1 MQDNTTQNRTNP
13 FFVPYN
19 TPHDTVPFER
29 IRLEDYEPAFM
40 EGIRRDD
47 EATDKIV
54 NDPAEPTFENTIA
67 RVDTDKGE
75 HYYDLLS
82 RVSNVFSCMM
92 SAETCDE
99 MEEIAQ
105 KMSPILTKHAND
117 ITLNKKLF
125 ERIKFVHD
133 HPNRELTPEEKMLLD
148 TSYDGFVRSGAL
160 LDEEGKEKLRKLT
173 EEASML
179 TLQFS
184 QNLLK
189 ENKTFTLHITDEAQ
203 LDGLPETAKAAA
215 AHTAKEQEKEGWIFT
230 LDYPSYSPF
239 MTYSTQRKLR
249 KQMYMARNTVCTHDN
264 EQNNLEICKRL
275 VNLRRELAQLLGF
288 ETYAD
293 YVLRHRMASN
303 TEHVYKLLNDLIEA
317 YKPTA
322 EKEVEEVEALA
333 KKLEGKDFE
342 MKPWDFGFY
351 SHKLQME
358 KYNLDAEMLRPYFQL
373 DKVIDGVFG
382 LANKLYGI
390 TFKENKE
397 IPVYHPDVKAY
408 EVFDKDGSYLA
419 VFYADFFP
427 RKGKQGGAWMT
438 EFQGQWIDHKG
449 NNIRPHVSVVMNF
462 TKPTE
467 EKPALLTLG
476 EVETFLHEFG
486 HSLHGMFAN
495 TRFESLSGTNVWWDF
510 VELPSQFMEN
520 YAIEKDFL
528 RTFAFHYQTG
538 EPLPDELIERIMKSR
553 NFMAAYGC
561 LRQVSFGLLDMAY
574 YTQKKE
580 FTADIMP
587 YEKEA
592 WKKAMILPQLQET
605 CMTVQ
610 FSHIMAGGYAA
621 GYYSYKWAEVLDA
634 DAFSVFKK
642 NGIFDQKTAQSFRDN
657 VLSKGGTEHPM
668 VLYKRFRGQEPTI
681 DALLERNEIKVQHK
695 DKRMANELSKQTK
708 LDLRYLR
715 MARIWAENSYCK
727 RRQVGALVVK
737 DKMIISDGYNGTPSG
752 FENVCEDNNVTKP
765 YVLHAEA
772 NAITKLARSSN
783 NSEGSTLYVTA
794 SPCIECAKL
803 IIQSGIKRVVYAEKY
818 RLDDGIKLM
827 QRAGIKVE
835 YLNPD
840 EKTSSVED

>member
-1 MQDNTTQNRTNP
+1 MLDEKNIEKRINP
-13 FFVPYN
+13 FFEPYQ
-19 TPHDTVPFER
+19 TPHDTVPFTR
-29 IRLEDYEPAFM
+29 IRLEDYEEAFM

-47 EATDKIV
+47 EATDKLV

-99 MEEIAQ
+99 LEALAQ

-117 ITLNKKLF
+117 ITLNKRLF

-133 HPNRELTPEEKMLLD
+133 HPNRELTAEEQMLLD

-160 LDEEGKEKLRKLT
+160 LDETGKEKLRKLT

-189 ENKTFTLHITDEAQ
+189 ENKAYTLHITDKAQ
-203 LDGLPETAKAAA
+203 LDGLPETAIAAA
-215 AHTAKEQEKEGWIFT
+215 AQNAKEKEQEGWVFT

-239 MTYSTQRKLR
+239 MTYSTQRELR
-249 KQMYMARNTVCTHDN
+249 KEMYMARNTECIHDN
-264 EQNNLEICKRL
+264 DSNNLEICKRL

-288 ETYAD
+288 DTYAD
-293 YVLRHRMASN
+293 YVLKHRMATN
-303 TEHVYKLLNDLIEA
+303 IDNVYQLLNDLIAA

-322 EKEVEEVEALA
+322 VKEVAEIEALA
-333 KKLEGKDFE
+333 KKMEGDDFDI
-342 MKPWDFGFY
+342 KPWDFSYY

-358 KYNLDAEMLRPYFQL
+358 KFNLDAEMLRPYFQL

-390 TFKENKE
+390 TFKENKD

-449 NNIRPHVSVVMNF
+449 NNVRPHVSVVMNF

-520 YAIEKDFL
+520 YAVEKDFL

-538 EPLPDELIERIMKSR
+538 EPLPDELIERIVKSR
-553 NFMAAYGC
+553 NFMAAYAC

-574 YTQKKE
+574 YTKKDE
-580 FTADIMP
+580 FTDDIIP
-587 YEKEA
+587 FE
-592 WKKAMILPQLQET
+592 KKAWEKAIVMPQLPNT

-642 NGIFDQKTAQSFRDN
+642 NGIFDQATAQSFRDN
-657 VLSKGGTEHPM
+657 ILSKGGTEHPM
-668 VLYKRFRGQEPTI
+668 TLYKRFRGQEPTI
-681 DALLERNEIKVQHK
+681 DALLERNEVIPM
-695 DKRMANELSKQTK
+695 DDKQTK

-752 FENVCEDNNVTKP
+752 FENVCEENDVTKP

-783 NSEGSTLYVTA
+783 NSDGSTLYVTA

-803 IIQSGIKRVVYAEKY
+803 IIQAGIKRVVYAEKY
-818 RLDDGIKLM
+818 RLNEGIELLE
-827 QRAGIKVE
+827 RAGIKVE

-840 EKTSSVED
+840 ERNLNVSKHE